1 MKTSTQILPG
11 IKFIGWI
18 ECRHLLR
25 RIDLNAICGGV
36 VPVLTDIHPIPFF
49 DDPSCEC
56 KTSKDSRGRQDAA
69 TLKFSTDELIPSGH
83 IAFIV
88 TDAGDNSYIIG
99 TREEPFPVIEYE
111 RKTGSPSGDP
121 AGYEYEIKHT
131 GIKSLVPCVI

>member
-18 ECRHLLR
+18 ECRHLQR

-36 VPVLTDIHPIPFF
+36 VPVLTNINQIPFF

-56 KTSKDSRGRQDAA
+56 KTSKDCRGYHDTV
-69 TLKFSTDELIPSGH
+69 TLKFSTDELIQSRN

-88 TDAGDNSYIIG
+88 TDAGNNSYIIG
-99 TREEPFPVIEYE
+99 TREEPFPVVEYT

-121 AGYEYEIKHT
+121 AGYKYEIKHT